1 MHIVGIMASAMV
13 VVGALAATAVALKSI
28 PDIGH
33 YRRIR
38 NM

>member
-1 MHIVGIMASAMV
+1 MQTVGIMASAMFV
-13 VVGALAATAVALKSI
+13 LGVFAATAVALKSI
-28 PDIGH
+28 PDIMR

>member
-1 MHIVGIMASAMV
+1 MQTVGIMASAVV
-13 VVGALAATAVALKSI
+13 VVGLLAATAVAVRSI
-28 PDIGH
+28 PDIQH